1 MSPISILL
9 VDDHPVVREGYRRL
23 LEMRGRFQVSAEAE
37 DVPAAYL
44 AYKKHKPDVV
54 VMDLTLQGASGLEA
68 VRRIREWDKDAKV
81 LVFTMHAGSAFA
93 LKAFAA
99 GASGYIT
106 KSSPPDDLIRA
117 VEVVARGGRALSDD
131 ISKALAADRLAGSNP
146 AIDELSPR
154 ETEIL
159 RMLATGLS
167 SEAISELLN
176 LSHKTVR
183 NHHYAIK
190 SKIGAENDAHLVWLA
205 LSAGLVQWDT
215 LTEIT
220 QRPDAGNI
228 P

>member
-1 MSPISILL
+1 MSAISILL

-37 DVPAAYL
+37 DVPEAYL
-44 AYKKHKPDVV
+44 AYKNHKPDVV

-117 VEVVARGGRALSDD
+117 VEIVARGGRALSDD

-159 RMLATGLS
+159 RLLATGMP
-167 SEAISELLN
+167 SEAIADILN

-190 SKIGAENDAHLVWLA
+190 AKIGAENDAHLVWLA
-205 LSAGLVQWDT
+205 LSAGLITPDQ
-215 LTEIT
+215 LTDVAP
-220 QRPDAGNI
+220 RS
-228 P
+228 